1 MTREIKFRAYIKN
14 QERMCGWDGVDGVR
28 TYFRE
33 MSLDKDVCLMQF
45 TGLKDKTGKEI
56 YEGDVVRWHDTSE
69 DIDKGWSRTAIVEI
83 GPDLFFHCFDIG
95 GKEHNRDFHY
105 GNFIWKE
112 TEKYF
117 EVLGNIY
124 QNPELIK

>member
-1 MTREIKFRAYIKN
+1 MTREIKFRFYDPEEKIMMTSGM
-14 QERMCGWDGVDGVR
+14 EVDFTGNLCV
-28 TYFRE
+28 FMGNNE
-33 MSLDKDVCLMQF
+33 CPIMQY
-45 TGLKDKTGKEI
+45 TGLKDKNGKEI
-56 YEGDVVRWHDTSE
+56 YEGDIVRWHDTSE
-69 DIDKGWSRTAIVEI
+69 NIDKGWSRTAIVKI
-83 GPDLFFHCFDIG
+83 DPDLFFHCFDIG
-95 GKEHNRDFHY
+95 GKKHDHDFHY